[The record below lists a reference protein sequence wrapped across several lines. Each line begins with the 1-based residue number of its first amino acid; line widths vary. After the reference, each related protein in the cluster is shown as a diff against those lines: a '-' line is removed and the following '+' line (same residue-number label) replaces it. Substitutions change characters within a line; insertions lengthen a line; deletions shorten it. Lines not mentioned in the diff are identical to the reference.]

1 MSESKGTA
9 LITGSAQGIG
19 RAIALRLARDGFDI
33 ALNDLPSKREELRA
47 LADEIE
53 QLGRKT
59 LLVPADVTVE
69 EEVQGMVQDV
79 SDKLGGLDVMV
90 ANVGGNSDAAPLVST
105 ELAQWERLMALNGR
119 STFLSYKYAARQMIA
134 QGRGG
139 RILGAISPGGLE
151 GGILHSAY
159 SASKFAVRSLTQT
172 AALELGRHNI
182 TVNTYSPGMLET
194 TTTIHQTGGGNL
206 ANLDPELVAL
216 LKNRVNCKP
225 IKYHGQREDASSLVS
240 YLASKEAH
248 FITGQSIAVDGGMSL
263 S

>member
-1 MSESKGTA
+1 MSDVKGTA

-19 RAIALRLARDGFDI
+19 RAIALRLAKDGFDI
-33 ALNDLPSKREELRA
+33 ALNDLPSKRDELRA
-47 LADEIE
+47 VADEIE
-53 QLGRKT
+53 KLGRKT

-69 EEVQGMVQDV
+69 EEVEGMVQDV
-79 SDKLGGLDVMV
+79 SKNLGGLDVMV
-90 ANVGGNSDAAPLVST
+90 ANVGGISDASPLVST
-105 ELAQWERLMALNGR
+105 ELAEWERVMALNGR
-119 STFLSYKYAARQMIA
+119 STFLSYKYAARQMID

-151 GGILHSAY
+151 GGILHSVY
-159 SASKFAVRSLTQT
+159 SASKFAVRALTQS
-172 AALELGRHNI
+172 AALELGRYNI

-194 TTTIHQTGGGNL
+194 TTTIHQTGEGN
-206 ANLDPELVAL
+206 NVEPELFAL

-225 IKYHGQREDASSLVS
+225 IKYHGQREDVASLVS
-240 YLASKEAH
+240 YLSSKESR